1 MPNAALIGAA
11 YIRALFLFATF
22 YLKQVSFV
30 IFVSFAHMLF
40 GT

>member
-11 YIRALFLFATF
+11 DIRRLFLFAKF
-22 YLKQVSFV
+22 YLKQVLIV